1 MPCWLARVVFPV
13 RHPRMWLCDT
23 GVWKCDTHPRMMW
36 LASDRRWALRHRLRA
51 RRVAR
56 LTGWAPGELRGHIDR
71 ERALLLSRLADD
83 LTLVVDMALTRAWIN
98 ECRRGVGLDPLPS
111 IVRDDP
117 TARALVRGLQESML
131 AGFARDYDTLLG
143 GES

>member
-36 LASDRRWALRHRLRA
+36 LPSDRRWAIRHRLRA

-56 LTGWAPGELRGHIDR
+56 LTGWEPGELRGHIDR
-71 ERALLLSRLADD
+71 ERALLLARLAADMS
-83 LTLVVDMALTRAWIN
+83 LVVDKALTRAWIN
-98 ECRRGVGLDPLPS
+98 ECRRGVGMDPLPS
-111 IVRDDP
+111 VTRADATDG
-117 TARALVRGLQESML
+117 ALVRGLQESMM
-131 AGFARDYDTLLG
+131 AGFLRDYREVF
-143 GES
+143 ES